1 MIKRWNPLL
10 DSTCSCFCGTNTLFY
25 SLAGFDR
32 TNSSILS
39 SHLIPQGIGE
49 QLAKN
54 QLFFHFSNP
63 IPCRTMPFDRCLLQL
78 LCLWHRP
85 FLRSSF
91 YVCEM
96 AADEIRCW
104 IFLSMGL
111 NWSGGSDYTF
121 EICGMGSVNIS
132 QRSYSHRN
140 WNIGTKIDSS
150 KGQSSSVWWF
160 PAKAL
165 RGMLTLLHT
174 CS

>member
-1 MIKRWNPLL
+1 MIKLWNPLL
-10 DSTCSCFCGTNTLFY
+10 DSTCSWCFCGRNFFN

-32 TNSSILS
+32 NNSSILS

-63 IPCRTMPFDRCLLQL
+63 IPCRTMPFDWCLLQL

-91 YVCEM
+91 MFVKWLQM
-96 AADEIRCW
+96 K
-104 IFLSMGL
+104 
-111 NWSGGSDYTF
+111 SGVEYLFRWDWTGQG
-121 EICGMGSVNIS
+121 EWLHV
-132 QRSYSHRN
+132 
-140 WNIGTKIDSS
+140 WNLWDGFCKHIAKELQSPKLKYWNKIDSS